1 LNKIP
6 AAISAVLFFIVMAV
20 SVVSVSGSYIPA
32 QQNITSIS
40 KELFS
45 TYLIPFELLSVVLVT
60 GIVGMFH
67 TAEDDE

>member
-1 LNKIP
+1 MNKIP

-20 SVVSVSGSYIPA
+20 SVVSITGTYTPV
-32 QQNITSIS
+32 QQSITGIS

-45 TYLIPFELLSVVLVT
+45 TYITPFALLSVVLVA
-60 GIVGMFH
+60 GIIGMFH

>member
-1 LNKIP
+1 MNKIP

-20 SVVSVSGSYIPA
+20 SIVSVSGSYIPA